1 MAPVDPTWTSRDLPV
16 LEAAVRG
23 VDAGRM
29 SGGIRFHEIAAQ
41 TGLDV
46 DDVYVA
52 ARALEDAGFI
62 ENSYV
67 MPGTHSRVT
76 RVSGHARQVAGSWPN
91 EDLAADRVLEA
102 VQLLMASASSDE
114 DRSRLRKLLDA
125 LGGVSRD
132 VLVSVASA
140 AITGQMPR

>member
-1 MAPVDPTWTSRDLPV
+1 MAVADTWNDRELPV

-29 SGGIRFHEIAAQ
+29 HGGIRFNDIASQ
-41 TGLDV
+41 TGLTV
-46 DDVYVA
+46 EDVYVA

-62 ENSYV
+62 ANAYV
-67 MPGTHSRVT
+67 SPGTHSRVT
-76 RVSGHARQVAGSWPN
+76 SVSGAARERVGSWPSA
-91 EDLAADRVLEA
+91 DVGADRLLEA
-102 VQLLMASASSDE
+102 VQRLADSASTDE

-132 VLVSVASA
+132 VLVSVVSAS
-140 AITGQMPR
+140 ISGQMPH